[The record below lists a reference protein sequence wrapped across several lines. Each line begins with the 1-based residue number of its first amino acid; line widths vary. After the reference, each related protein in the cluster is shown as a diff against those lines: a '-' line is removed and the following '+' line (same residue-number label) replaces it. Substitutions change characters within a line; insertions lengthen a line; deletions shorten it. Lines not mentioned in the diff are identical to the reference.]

1 VLRFLFIP
9 DREELLMFRPALAA
23 TAALLLAAPLL
34 AQGPVYKSSL
44 HDYRVVPVADGF
56 VNPWGMAFLPGGD
69 ILVTER
75 PGRLRIVRGGKLLEK
90 PVAGVP
96 AVVARGQGG
105 LLDIVLHPQF
115 ATNRFVYLSFSKPT
129 GEPNAATTAV
139 IRAKFENDA
148 LTDVREVFLADTK
161 GAPGH
166 FGSRLAFGPD
176 GMLYITVGDR
186 QVPPTGNLEAHPA
199 QDPSNHHGT
208 INRIHDD
215 GRAPADNPFAGQAGR
230 KPEIFSYGHRNP
242 QGLAFDTDGNL
253 WATEHGPQGGDE
265 LNLITA
271 GKNYGWPVIG
281 FGVNY
286 RSGAIIHSG
295 TVRDGME
302 QPKHVW
308 VPSIA
313 VSGLMVY
320 TGDKFPEW
328 KGSIFAGGLAGE
340 QIARLA
346 RTGTGVEL
354 GDVIVRGK
362 GRVRD
367 VRQGL
372 DGFIYVALESRD
384 GAPTS
389 IVRLEPVARR

>member
-1 VLRFLFIP
+1 MIRTLITST
-9 DREELLMFRPALAA
+9 LAVA
-23 TAALLLAAPLL
+23 CAASAAL

-44 HDYRVVPVADGF
+44 HDYRIVPVADGF

-90 PVAGVP
+90 PVDGVP

-148 LTDVREVFLADTK
+148 LTDVREVFLADTR

-186 QVPPTGNLEAHPA
+186 QVPPTGDLEAHPA
-199 QDPSNHHGT
+199 QNPANHHGT

-215 GRAPADNPFAGQAGR
+215 GRVPADNPFAGQAGR

-253 WATEHGPQGGDE
+253 WSTEHGPQGGDE

-295 TVRDGME
+295 TVREGME

-328 KGSIFAGGLAGE
+328 KGSVFAGGLAGE

-346 RTGTGVEL
+346 RTDSGVEL

-372 DGFIYVALESRD
+372 DGFIYVAIESRD

>member
-1 VLRFLFIP
+1 MIRMLITSTL
-9 DREELLMFRPALAA
+9 ALAC
-23 TAALLLAAPLL
+23 AASVGL
-34 AQGPVYKSSL
+34 AQSSVYKSSL
-44 HDYRVVPVADGF
+44 HDYRMVPVAEGF

-90 PVAGVP
+90 PVDGVP
-96 AVVARGQGG
+96 TVVARGQGG

-115 ATNRFVYLSFSKPT
+115 ATNRFIYLSFSKPT

-148 LTDVREVFLADTK
+148 LTDVREVFLADTR

-186 QVPPTGNLEAHPA
+186 QAPPTGDLEAHPS
-199 QDPSNHHGT
+199 QNPGNHHGT

-215 GRAPADNPFAGQAGR
+215 GRAPADNPFTGQAGR
-230 KPEIFSYGHRNP
+230 KPEIWSYGHRNP

-253 WATEHGPQGGDE
+253 WSTEHGPQGGDE
-265 LNLITA
+265 LNLIA
-271 GKNYGWPVIG
+271 SGRNYGWPVIG

-286 RSGAIIHSG
+286 RSGAIIHAG
-295 TVRDGME
+295 TVREGME

-320 TGDKFPEW
+320 TGDQFPEW

-346 RTGTGVEL
+346 RTGDRVEL

-372 DGFIYVALESRD
+372 DGFIYVAFESRD
-384 GAPTS
+384 GSPTAL
-389 IVRLEPVARR
+389 VRLEPVARR